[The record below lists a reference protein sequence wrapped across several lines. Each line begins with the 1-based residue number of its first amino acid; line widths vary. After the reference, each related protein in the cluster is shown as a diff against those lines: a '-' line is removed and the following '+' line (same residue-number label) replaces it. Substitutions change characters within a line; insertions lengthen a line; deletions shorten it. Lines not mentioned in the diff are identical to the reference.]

1 MTFGKLI
8 EDLGEKLDMKIE
20 DAGGACALEIDGR
33 TVVLQLAD
41 VDLVLVRADLGNL
54 PPDRRNALAM
64 VALEANFL
72 YRGTGGATL
81 AVNPANGH
89 FHIQKYNWLERL
101 DVDKT
106 IDMLTRFADTVATW
120 ERLASEIPT
129 NVETMRPELI
139 HDGLMQV

>member
-72 YRGTGGATL
+72 YQGTGGATL

>member
-1 MTFGKLI
+1 MTFGQLI

-81 AVNPANGH
+81 AVNPDNGH